1 MIFEPHLQ
9 EDTGYGVDLDRF
21 LGPIFCQSPSKSPS
35 KSYLT
40 TLQKNAKFLS

>member
-21 LGPIFCQSPSKSPS
+21 PGPTFRKSPSKSPNT
-35 KSYLT
+35 SYLT
-40 TLQKNAKFLS
+40 SLQKNAKFLS